1 MKYYILTALIA
12 FIISSCRNPDSTAEN
27 KRKDQPSSQTK
38 GKFYSV
44 DKASFI
50 LSLPEEFAPKVIDS
64 INSSPIHNEYCLLAT
79 KYKLS
84 VIETKGNWSKVKV
97 VAPDWLT
104 KTYIGWIHTK
114 SLTEYHEQVY
124 KPSEPKSINSNKPLI
139 KTQFDESDILKV
151 KISNAIKDVN
161 RGDDISSVD
170 LTSLKGINTALSIF
184 KIYAQLVSD
193 GNASSDKE
201 ILILAKQLKNKCIAS
216 QLKNFPKI
224 RRAYYKLTKDQLWE
238 LDIDVTISGKSNSIL
253 IFTGGYFAANA
264 NIKQTQEALHGMLDS
279 LRFKQ
284 TQYRWYKGQEEY
296 TYYIIKS
303 NSDSVLID

>member
-1 MKYYILTALIA
+1 M
-12 FIISSCRNPDSTAEN
+12 
-27 KRKDQPSSQTK
+27 
-38 GKFYSV
+38 
-44 DKASFI
+44 
-50 LSLPEEFAPKVIDS
+50 
-64 INSSPIHNEYCLLAT
+64 
-79 KYKLS
+79 
-84 VIETKGNWSKVKV
+84 

-114 SLTEYHEQVY
+114 NLTEYHEQIY
-124 KPSEPKSINSNKPLI
+124 KPSEPKSINGKKPLI

-151 KISNAIKDVN
+151 KISNAIKDLN
-161 RGDDISSVD
+161 RGDDISNVD
-170 LTSLKGINTALSIF
+170 LTSLQGINTALSIF
-184 KIYAQLVSD
+184 KIYAQLVRD
-193 GNASSDKE
+193 GNLSSDKE
-201 ILILAKQLKNKCIAS
+201 TLMLTRQLKNKCIAS

-264 NIKQTQEALHGMLDS
+264 NIKQTQEALHGMLAS

-303 NSDSVLID
+303 NSDSMLID